1 MFGAPSAALAGQ
13 QSNTATVTVMDE
25 TRQRYSD
32 DDLAH
37 YFGRTST
44 ATTGIRIV
52 KAINAVDPNQPTTL
66 EDANDADRPVDLV
79 QGVIPT
85 FTFQVQNLGTRALSG
100 ITITD
105 DAATDALG
113 DDYSPVP
120 VLRAQ
125 RNVGDTDRDGLLD
138 AGETWLYTSLGVLT
152 QAPPAGNHVN
162 VARVTGT
169 DVVSGTIAR
178 DDDVAHYRV
187 SSPVHASGRMTGGG
201 SIFTDDGMRVT
212 HGFEL
217 HCDIN
222 VGPNNLQVNFEGNRF
237 HLEQLTFVAC
247 YDDPALN
254 PLPRQAPF
262 DTMVGEGVGRF
273 NGVDGYRV
281 WFTFTDN
288 GEPGKK
294 DFARIEIRDPQGRLV
309 LFVADNLHNGNQQA
323 HPENKTAALQAASAP
338 VSMVQDA
345 ALQEATLAALFVQA
359 RREWVDAGVTSEQLA
374 RLDSVQLRVA
384 DLPGLAL
391 GQAEDGLITIDTNAA
406 GWGWFVDATPQDDA
420 EFGFGAEGRVAKAGP
435 AAGRMDLLS
444 VVSHEV
450 GHLLGLHH
458 ADHGVM
464 DDRLAAGTRPTASA
478 LAPAQ
483 SMAGSAPTAPVA
495 KTTGAFDI
503 DWAVHAP
510 RQSADSGTAT
520 RSAAKLWQERF
531 VTQLGA
537 ASGAGPNAALRL
549 HLDTAPRATAKP
561 GVLSV

>member
-1 MFGAPSAALAGQ
+1 
-13 QSNTATVTVMDE
+13 
-25 TRQRYSD
+25 
-32 DDLAH
+32 
-37 YFGRTST
+37 
-44 ATTGIRIV
+44 
-52 KAINAVDPNQPTTL
+52 
-66 EDANDADRPVDLV
+66 
-79 QGVIPT
+79 
-85 FTFQVQNLGTRALSG
+85 
-100 ITITD
+100 
-105 DAATDALG
+105 
-113 DDYSPVP
+113 
-120 VLRAQ
+120 
-125 RNVGDTDRDGLLD
+125 
-138 AGETWLYTSLGVLT
+138 
-152 QAPPAGNHVN
+152 
-162 VARVTGT
+162 
-169 DVVSGTIAR
+169 
-178 DDDVAHYRV
+178 
-187 SSPVHASGRMTGGG
+187 
-201 SIFTDDGMRVT
+201 MRVT

-288 GEPGKK
+288 G
-294 DFARIEIRDPQGRLV
+294 
-309 LFVADNLHNGNQQA
+309 NQQA

-359 RREWVDAGVTSEQLA
+359 RREWAASGVTTEQLA

-478 LAPAQ
+478 LAPTQ